1 MLMKHNKQEEY
12 LAPEFEVVAVEVER
26 GFIGSQLPEYEE
38 DDDHITLG

>member
-1 MLMKHNKQEEY
+1 MKHTEQEGY
-12 LAPEFEVVAVEVER
+12 LAPEFEIVAVEVEQ

>member
-1 MLMKHNKQEEY
+1 MKHKKQEEY
-12 LAPEFEVVAVEVER
+12 LAPKFDIVAVEVER

>member
-1 MLMKHNKQEEY
+1 MKHTKQEEY
-12 LAPEFEVVAVEVER
+12 LTPEFEVVAVEVEW